1 MNVNSTGHA
10 SELAALLATAQRP
23 QQGAAASKAAE
34 EASESA
40 QERAQEAGKG
50 ERVDTS
56 A

>member
-1 MNVNSTGHA
+1 MNVSSTGHA
-10 SELAALLATAQRP
+10 SELAALLATHRP
-23 QQGAAASKAAE
+23 QQGAASKAAE
-34 EASESA
+34 EASESP